1 MRVGVIGT
9 MEEVNEVDVK
19 AVLYELFIDNEMADD
34 TRTMAVLSG
43 GTKGVD
49 NVAREAAADYGID
62 FILFKPQFM
71 LDPSREMNIKDFWIR
86 DKQII
91 DNSDVVVIIGPKE
104 DKRCSRCERH
114 ANRRKK
120 EVVRRYL

>member
-9 MEEVNEVDVK
+9 MEEVNEVDVEL
-19 AVLYELFIDNEMADD
+19 VLG
-34 TRTMAVLSG
+34 MAVDSFMEATYESPVILSG
-43 GTKGVD
+43 GTKGAD
-49 NVAREAAADYGID
+49 TVARTYASNLGFD

-71 LDPSREMNIKDFWIR
+71 LDPSREMNTKDFWIR